1 MQQNNDI
8 KKKDHL
14 NKMKERNANLKSV
27 SIECPF
33 CGASSN
39 LLNIKGHLNSKKCKQ
54 MKALFLENATTD
66 EEKTADYRFNKF
78 IIESIKKANRDEL
91 ERNEY

>member
-1 MQQNNDI
+1 MQQNNDS

-14 NKMKERNANLKSV
+14 NKMKERNANLKCV
-27 SIECPF
+27 SIECLF